1 MSKSEA
7 GKYANIVCLTTT
19 VFKVQNHQSRQS
31 NTEIRKEEKQKIL
44 EIRGATLSRLSLF
57 K

>member
-19 VFKVQNHQSRQS
+19 VFKIQNHQSRQS

-44 EIRGATLSRLSLF
+44 EIRGASLSRLSLF